1 MWTML
6 RFLAGKPSLGIEITS
21 SAVRLAALSGRG
33 ANLSVI
39 HAKTAD
45 LPSGTVAES
54 YASPNIQDAKVLSD
68 VLRDC
73 MAGAPRR
80 LLRAALSLPDGV
92 FRVQTFEFD
101 QLPPKPADRE
111 RLLRWRMEKAAAF
124 DTSDTVLRYEVLRR
138 QESGFTV
145 LACVAKQAVIAQYEA
160 LLRELGLEPWNV
172 GLSSFH
178 VLNLYAPVMMKKSP
192 VFALAHLAEDSFTTI
207 VTEAGGARFYRYKD
221 VKRGSA
227 SEIKSRFVREIEDS
241 LHFYSH
247 MAHTQ
252 TSEVQHL
259 YVTGEST
266 LSYDLAERLST
277 ATSLNAEVLSPA
289 DIIAQGGQGGTASAW
304 LVSMAAALGAGS
316 AL

>member
-1 MWTML
+1 ML
-6 RFLAGKPSLGIEITS
+6 RFLAGKPGLGIEITS

-54 YASPNIQDAKVLSD
+54 YATQNIRDAKGLTD
-68 VLRDC
+68 VLREC
-73 MAGAPRR
+73 MAGAPQRVR
-80 LLRAALSLPDGV
+80 RAALSLPDGV
-92 FRVQTFEFD
+92 FRVQTLEFD
-101 QLPPKPADRE
+101 QLPSKSADRE
-111 RLLRWRMEKAAAF
+111 RLIRWRIEKAAAF
-124 DTSDTVLRYEVLRR
+124 DLSDTVLRYEVLRR

-145 LACVAKQAVIAQYEA
+145 LACAAKQAVIAQYEE

-178 VLNLYAPVMMKKSP
+178 VLNLYAPLMMKKSSI
-192 VFALAHLAEDSFTTI
+192 FALAHLAEDSFTTI
-207 VTEAGGARFYRYKD
+207 ITEAGGARFYRYKD

-227 SEIKSRFVREIEDS
+227 AEIKSRFVREIEDS
-241 LHFYSH
+241 LHFYTH
-247 MAHTQ
+247 MDRSQ
-252 TSEVQHL
+252 TSEVRHL
-259 YVTGEST
+259 YVTGVST
-266 LSYDLAERLST
+266 LPYDLAEGLST
-277 ATSLNAEVLSPA
+277 ATSLNTEVLSPA
-289 DIIAQGGQGGTASAW
+289 DIIAQGGEGRTASAW